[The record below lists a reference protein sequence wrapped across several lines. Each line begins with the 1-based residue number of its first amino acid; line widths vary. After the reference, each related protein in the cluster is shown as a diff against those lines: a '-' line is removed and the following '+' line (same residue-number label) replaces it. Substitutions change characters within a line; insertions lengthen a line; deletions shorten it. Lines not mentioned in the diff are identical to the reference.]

1 MRPGSPGR
9 DTPGKGEIHDSHI
22 ACRRGRRPT
31 ETRTTYYHA
40 PAPAYTSGYYVA
52 PVVTVREP
60 RYYNYYSPG
69 YYDSYGVWRTERA
82 TY

>member
-1 MRPGSPGR
+1 MIRTLVVS
-9 DTPGKGEIHDSHI
+9 SI
-22 ACRRGRRPT
+22 AAALLAACGPV
-31 ETRTTYYHA
+31 ETRTVYYDA
-40 PAPAYTSGYYVA
+40 PRPAAYTSGYYVA

>member
-1 MRPGSPGR
+1 MFRTLLVGSVAGALLA
-9 DTPGKGEIHDSHI
+9 
-22 ACRRGRRPT
+22 ACGPT
-31 ETRTTYYHA
+31 ETRTVYYNA
-40 PAPAYTSGYYVA
+40 PPATYTSGYYVT

-69 YYDSYGVWRTERA
+69 YYDSYGVWRTERT

>member
-1 MRPGSPGR
+1 MIRTLIVGSVAAAVLA
-9 DTPGKGEIHDSHI
+9 
-22 ACRRGRRPT
+22 ACGVP
-31 ETRTTYYHA
+31 ETRTVYYNA
-40 PAPAYTSGYYVA
+40 PPPAYTSGYYVA

-69 YYDSYGVWRTERA
+69 YYDSYGVWRTERT

>member
-1 MRPGSPGR
+1 MIRTLLIGSVAAALLG
-9 DTPGKGEIHDSHI
+9 
-22 ACRRGRRPT
+22 ACGPT

-40 PAPAYTSGYYVA
+40 PAPAYTTGYYVA
-52 PVVTVREP
+52 TPVVVTREP

-69 YYDSYGVWRTERA
+69 YYDSYGVWRTERT

>member
-1 MRPGSPGR
+1 MIRTVLIGSAAMALLG
-9 DTPGKGEIHDSHI
+9 
-22 ACRRGRRPT
+22 ACGPT

-40 PAPAYTSGYYVA
+40 PAPAYTYTSGYYVA

>member
-1 MRPGSPGR
+1 MIRMLLIGSAAVALL
-9 DTPGKGEIHDSHI
+9 S
-22 ACRRGRRPT
+22 ACGT

-40 PAPAYTSGYYVA
+40 PAPAYTSGYYVS

-69 YYDSYGVWRTERA
+69 YYDSYGVWRTERT
-82 TY
+82 TYSQ

>member
-1 MRPGSPGR
+1 MIRTMLIGAAA
-9 DTPGKGEIHDSHI
+9 TALLA
-22 ACRRGRRPT
+22 ACGPT

-40 PAPAYTSGYYVA
+40 PAYSPGYH
-52 PVVTVREP
+52 VTVTPVPAPAP

-69 YYDSYGVWRTERA
+69 YYDSYGVWRTERT

>member
-1 MRPGSPGR
+1 MIRKMLIGAAAVTLLG
-9 DTPGKGEIHDSHI
+9 
-22 ACRRGRRPT
+22 ACGT

-40 PAPAYTSGYYVA
+40 PTPAYTPGYYVA
-52 PVVTVREP
+52 PVVVAREP